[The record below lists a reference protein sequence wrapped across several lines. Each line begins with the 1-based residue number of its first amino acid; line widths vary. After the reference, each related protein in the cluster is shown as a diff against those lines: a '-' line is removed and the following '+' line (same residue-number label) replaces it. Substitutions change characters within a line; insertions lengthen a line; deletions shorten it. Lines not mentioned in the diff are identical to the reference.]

1 MNAMISCDNMS
12 DDKKCQELRRQME
25 KLTCEDT
32 VVAFS
37 GGADS
42 ALLLKLA
49 CDSAKENGRKVYAVT
64 VHSKLHPAKDLET
77 AKKTAEELEAE
88 HIVIE
93 TDELKDAGILDN
105 PPDRCYRC
113 KKYMFA
119 KVLETAEKLGV
130 SCVLEGTNA
139 DDTKEY
145 RPGLRAL
152 EELGIISPL
161 KIADLTKEEVRRLA
175 AHYEIRVSDRPSSPC
190 LATRFPYHTRL
201 SYEEL
206 EKADIIEQFI
216 RSMGYGNVRARIH
229 GQMVRIEVDASD
241 IGKLVT
247 ERAPLISMIRR
258 LGYDYVSVDL
268 EGFRSGSQ
276 DAVLSHGAAV
286 EELLSLH
293 S

>member
-1 MNAMISCDNMS
+1 MTSYDN
-12 DDKKCQELRRQME
+12 KCQELHRQMKE
-25 KLTCEDT
+25 LLCEDAA
-32 VVAFS
+32 VAFS

-49 CDSAKENGRKVYAVT
+49 CDSAVESGRKVYAVT
-64 VHSKLHPAKDLET
+64 IHSKLHPAKDLEAAKRT
-77 AKKTAEELEAE
+77 AKELGAE

-93 TDELKDAGILDN
+93 TDELNDADIQDN

-113 KKYMFA
+113 KKYMFS

-161 KIADLTKEEVRRLA
+161 KLADLTKEDVRRLA
-175 AHYEIRVSDRPSSPC
+175 AHYKTRVSDRPSSPC

-206 EKADIIEQFI
+206 GKADEIEQFI
-216 RSMGYGNVRARIH
+216 RSMGYRNVRARIH
-229 GQMVRIEVDASD
+229 GQTVRIEVDASD
-241 IGKLVT
+241 IAKLAL
-247 ERAPLISMIRR
+247 EREPLVSKIRG
-258 LGYDYVSVDL
+258 LGYEYISVDL

-276 DAVLSHGAAV
+276 DAVL
-286 EELLSLH
+286 LKK
-293 S
+293 